1 MHSVKLHH
9 VTSHQKTAP
18 ELDSQVLVKGKDPF
32 APCFVSAEG
41 AHNHSC
47 LCERRSRLLLWSRK
61 RVKGFSGGSVVKNPP
76 ANAGDMGSGRIP
88 RAAGQLS
95 LDATTEPVL

>member
-1 MHSVKLHH
+1 MHLVKSHQ

-18 ELDSQVLVKGKDPF
+18 ESESQVLVKGKDPF

-47 LCERRSRLLLWSRK
+47 LCKRRSRPLLWSRK
-61 RVKGFSGGSVVKNPP
+61 RAQGFSGGSVVKNPP
-76 ANAGDMGSGRIP
+76 ANAGDVGSGRIP
-88 RAAGQLS
+88 SAVGQLS